1 MLRILIL
8 EKEDINVQ
16 GFGFNACLV
25 QKDGF
30 ELIVQHEA
38 VPELINQ
45 LIVWQAAQNDGLRD
59 RYLQEKEVFDLK
71 FEIEHSWRD
80 EANEISKTK

>member
-8 EKEDINVQ
+8 EREDINVQ
-16 GFGFNACLV
+16 GFGFNACIV

-38 VPELINQ
+38 VPELIKQ
-45 LIVWQAAQNDGLRD
+45 LIVWQAAQDDELRE
-59 RYLQEKEVFDLK
+59 R
-71 FEIEHSWRD
+71 
-80 EANEISKTK
+80 